1 MRPSRHTA
9 GPTAHRQA
17 IDRPSRPT
25 RPAQPTHRP
34 RQPTSPFPR
43 LSLRP
48 ASTPLPASAP
58 RPVPAHGLRP
68 RPPPPAA
75 FEEPPLSSASHAGH
89 PNGLHRF
96 NTAAPLAA
104 EAALLTCCGSR
115 RWAQRLAAHR
125 PYPDLDTLLAAA
137 DEASYD
143 LSQADLTEALADE
156 SSSGPPHSA
165 PAAARTA
172 LRAAHAAYESSF
184 GHAFVISLDG
194 HRPEEYLD
202 EVLAGIHTRLS
213 HEPDHERAV
222 AADQLRRLARS
233 RIALL
238 VAPPREPGDTGRTA
252 DPTADPAADPAADP
266 TPQLPQPGFTGRTG
280 HPDHTVHA
288 SHTGHSGRGP
298 SGAGQQGCPD
308 SPSVAV

>member
-1 MRPSRHTA
+1 M
-9 GPTAHRQA
+9 
-17 IDRPSRPT
+17 
-25 RPAQPTHRP
+25 
-34 RQPTSPFPR
+34 
-43 LSLRP
+43 
-48 ASTPLPASAP
+48 
-58 RPVPAHGLRP
+58 
-68 RPPPPAA
+68 
-75 FEEPPLSSASHAGH
+75 SSASHAGH

-104 EAALLTCCGSR
+104 ETALLTCCGSR

-165 PAAARTA
+165 PPAARTA

-202 EVLAGIHTRLS
+202 EVLAGIRTRLS

-222 AADQLRRLARS
+222 AADELRRLARS

-238 VAPPREPGDTGRTA
+238 IATPREPGYIGPDDTGPGGTDRAPGHTPHVPQTSYTA
-252 DPTADPAADPAADP
+252 
-266 TPQLPQPGFTGRTG
+266 
-280 HPDHTVHA
+280 HTSYA
-288 SHTGHSGRGP
+288 SQTSHSGCGP
-298 SGAGQQGCPD
+298 SGAGLSGP
-308 SPSVAV
+308 AR

>member
-1 MRPSRHTA
+1 MPLRSRVRP
-9 GPTAHRQA
+9 
-17 IDRPSRPT
+17 
-25 RPAQPTHRP
+25 
-34 RQPTSPFPR
+34 
-43 LSLRP
+43 
-48 ASTPLPASAP
+48 PLC
-58 RPVPAHGLRP
+58 

-104 EAALLTCCGSR
+104 ETALLSCCGSR

-165 PAAARTA
+165 PPAARTA

-202 EVLAGIHTRLS
+202 EVLAGIRTRLS

-222 AADQLRRLARS
+222 AADELRRLARS

-238 VAPPREPGDTGRTA
+238 IATPREPGGTG
-252 DPTADPAADPAADP
+252 
-266 TPQLPQPGFTGRTG
+266 PGGT
-280 HPDHTVHA
+280 DHTAHVRQTSYTAHSSYA
-288 SHTGHSGRGP
+288 SQTSHSGCGP
-298 SGAGQQGCPD
+298 SGAGLSGP
-308 SPSVAV
+308 AR

>member
-1 MRPSRHTA
+1 MA
-9 GPTAHRQA
+9 
-17 IDRPSRPT
+17 
-25 RPAQPTHRP
+25 
-34 RQPTSPFPR
+34 
-43 LSLRP
+43 
-48 ASTPLPASAP
+48 
-58 RPVPAHGLRP
+58 GLRP

-233 RIALL
+233 RITLL
-238 VAPPREPGDTGRTA
+238 VGPPREPGDPGRTA
-252 DPTADPAADPAADP
+252 DPAPPVP
-266 TPQLPQPGFTGRTG
+266 RPGFTARPGHPGHPG
-280 HPDHTVHA
+280 HPDQTGHTVHA
-288 SHTGHSGRGP
+288 SHTGHSGCGP